1 MTNSAAS
8 VNGAPQPQFAFF
20 QGEVVP
26 LEDAR
31 VSVMTHALHYG
42 TAVFE
47 GIRGNWNSEHE
58 TTYIFRLREHY
69 DRLLQGCRI
78 LMLDIPYSA
87 DDLCHVT
94 VELVQRNA
102 NRSDVY
108 IRPLAYKSEELVAN
122 LKLHEIASDFTL
134 IVVPFGNYLGTEN
147 LRCCTS
153 SWRRLE
159 DQMTPTQIKTSANYL
174 NSILA
179 KTESVLAGFDEAILL
194 NQDGHVSEGSGE
206 NLFMMRKG
214 QSDYAHPGRQP
225 LAWDHPRDRDGT
237 GQRGTGHQ
245 GGGTPDR
252 PHRAVP
258 RRRGV
263 LERHRRPPD
272 ARHFPGQPAH
282 RRWEP
287 RPGVHCSQEDVLRYR
302 LWTKPQVSALVHP
315 RRSQHGRGVAFRPCL
330 PPSESMAC
338 DGHRWTQPSL
348 ARVKRGAHSCAP
360 LRSNGEKPT

>member
-8 VNGAPQPQFAFF
+8 GSSAPQPQFAFF
-20 QGEVVP
+20 RGEVVP

-47 GIRGNWNSEHE
+47 GIRGNWNAGHE

-69 DRLLQGCRI
+69 ERLHLGCRM
-78 LMLDIPYSA
+78 LMLDIPYSV
-87 DDLCHVT
+87 DDLCRIT
-94 VELVQRNA
+94 VELVEKNG

-122 LKLHEIASDFTL
+122 LKLHEIESDFTL
-134 IVVPFGNYLGTEN
+134 IAVPFGNYLATEN

-179 KTESVLAGFDEAILL
+179 KTEAVLAGFDEAILL
-194 NQDGHVSEGSGE
+194 NQDGHVAEGSGE

-214 QSDYAHPGRQP
+214 KLITPILEDNPLPGITRETVMELAREELGIDVVERRIDRTELYLADEVFLSGTAAHLTPVISLDSRPIADGEPGPVSTQLKQMYFDIVFGRNP
-225 LAWDHPRDRDGT
+225 KYLHWCTA
-237 GQRGTGHQ
+237 
-245 GGGTPDR
+245 
-252 PHRAVP
+252 AVP
-258 RRRGV
+258 N
-263 LERHRRPPD
+263 
-272 ARHFPGQPAH
+272 
-282 RRWEP
+282 
-287 RPGVHCSQEDVLRYR
+287 
-302 LWTKPQVSALVHP
+302 
-315 RRSQHGRGVAFRPCL
+315 GVA
-330 PPSESMAC
+330 A
-338 DGHRWTQPSL
+338 
-348 ARVKRGAHSCAP
+348 
-360 LRSNGEKPT
+360 